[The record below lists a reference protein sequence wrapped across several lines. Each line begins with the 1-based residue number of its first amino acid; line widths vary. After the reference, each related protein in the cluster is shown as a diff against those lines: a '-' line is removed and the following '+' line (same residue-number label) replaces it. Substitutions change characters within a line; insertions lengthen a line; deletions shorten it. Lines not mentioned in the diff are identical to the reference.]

1 MASQLEIQFQELN
14 NVLERKGTDGGAEL
28 ENSVIYIPKKVQNNE
43 IQDVITR
50 YGILC
55 ISKSY
60 ITENA
65 SSGDQLNR
73 GVGR

>member
-1 MASQLEIQFQELN
+1 MEELSWKT
-14 NVLERKGTDGGAEL
+14 VLYTFRT
-28 ENSVIYIPKKVQNNE
+28 NVQNNE